1 MEANTEQRGNNGSQL
16 VYQNPLDEKTTR
28 ISIGNGSRHRLKPTD
43 KRSIALSNNKLRNE
57 EQTDPVLVP
66 WDPPG
71 TQVCLQIRTNI

>member
-16 VYQNPLDEKTTR
+16 VYQNPQRQR
-28 ISIGNGSRHRLKPTD
+28 ISISDGSRRRLKPTS

-71 TQVCLQIRTNI
+71 TQVCFQIRTNI